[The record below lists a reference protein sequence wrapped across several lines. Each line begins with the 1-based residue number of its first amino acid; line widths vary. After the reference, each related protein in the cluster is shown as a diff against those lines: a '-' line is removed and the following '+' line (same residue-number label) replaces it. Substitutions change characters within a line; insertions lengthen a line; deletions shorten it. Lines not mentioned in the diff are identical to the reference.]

1 MCNVLE
7 WLPLSNAA
15 LFQRLVPLAFLISS
29 NKLIGIAFSFTKFLL
44 QKSSYHFQTST
55 MVSFLPLLYTTAS
68 SSVNDEEF
76 NSFHSIDRKLF
87 IRLMTNL
94 GRDPSESVQLMAFWL
109 WLEQEVV
116 DNLTLV
122 NQMLSLPATL
132 MNELADES
140 VMCLKCVESDSFPFG
155 EKDPHELVLLPSFVE
170 RNISFQYFY
179 ENRIGVLRGVSKMI
193 GEVCSRAFHDL
204 LDKNTGGTGFFVPAV
219 LKGSSETSS
228 SFGEVGTISRSH
240 GGVNPNTPLVEKVGE
255 TSSSFGQVGTMLSR
269 SHGGVR
275 NPNLPSGD
283 KVGQS
288 SSFYHVGNSSN
299 FMGNGVMVNVVQTP
313 PVNVDAAAAYPY
325 WLPLYNRMRPIGS
338 VQLTEDQIV
347 ENELCHRLNTSL
359 NALVE
364 ENDEV
369 SPDERTIFLTFSK
382 GYPISETE
390 VREFFTR
397 YLLSSICYYFHFL
410 SPIFI

>member
-1 MCNVLE
+1 
-7 WLPLSNAA
+7 
-15 LFQRLVPLAFLISS
+15 
-29 NKLIGIAFSFTKFLL
+29 
-44 QKSSYHFQTST
+44 

-132 MNELADES
+132 MSELADES

-204 LDKNTGGTGFFVPAV
+204 LVPAG
-219 LKGSSETSS
+219 LKGSSKTSS

-240 GGVNPNTPLVEKVGE
+240 
-255 TSSSFGQVGTMLSR
+255 
-269 SHGGVR
+269 
-275 NPNLPSGD
+275 
-283 KVGQS
+283 
-288 SSFYHVGNSSN
+288 
-299 FMGNGVMVNVVQTP
+299 
-313 PVNVDAAAAYPY
+313 
-325 WLPLYNRMRPIGS
+325 
-338 VQLTEDQIV
+338 DQIM
-347 ENELCHRLNTSL
+347 ENELCHRLDTSL
-359 NALVE
+359 NDLVE

-397 YLLSSICYYFHFL
+397 KFGDFIEAIQTQEVPPNEQILYARIVARSASALDAVVGGGRAKYTINGKHVWARKYVRKQK
-410 SPIFI
+410 SPPRNVALPIK

>member
-1 MCNVLE
+1 
-7 WLPLSNAA
+7 
-15 LFQRLVPLAFLISS
+15 
-29 NKLIGIAFSFTKFLL
+29 
-44 QKSSYHFQTST
+44 
-55 MVSFLPLLYTTAS
+55 
-68 SSVNDEEF
+68 
-76 NSFHSIDRKLF
+76 
-87 IRLMTNL
+87 
-94 GRDPSESVQLMAFWL
+94 
-109 WLEQEVV
+109 
-116 DNLTLV
+116 
-122 NQMLSLPATL
+122 
-132 MNELADES
+132 
-140 VMCLKCVESDSFPFG
+140 
-155 EKDPHELVLLPSFVE
+155 
-170 RNISFQYFY
+170 
-179 ENRIGVLRGVSKMI
+179 MI
-193 GEVCSRAFHDL
+193 GEVCSRAFYDL
-204 LDKNTGGTGFFVPAV
+204 LDKNTRGTGFFVPAV
-219 LKGSSETSS
+219 LKGSNETSS

-275 NPNLPSGD
+275 NPNLPSVD

-313 PVNVDAAAAYPY
+313 PANVDAAAAYPY

-364 ENDEV
+364 ENDVV

-390 VREFFTR
+390 VREFFIRKFGDFIEAIQTQEVPPNEQILYAR
-397 YLLSSICYYFHFL
+397 IVARSASALDAVVEGGRAKYTINGKHVWARKYVRKQK
-410 SPIFI
+410 SPPRNVALPR

>member
-1 MCNVLE
+1 
-7 WLPLSNAA
+7 
-15 LFQRLVPLAFLISS
+15 
-29 NKLIGIAFSFTKFLL
+29 
-44 QKSSYHFQTST
+44 

-132 MNELADES
+132 MSELADES

-204 LDKNTGGTGFFVPAV
+204 LVPAG

-240 GGVNPNTPLVEKVGE
+240 GGVRNPNTPLVEKVGE

-299 FMGNGVMVNVVQTP
+299 FMGSGVMVSVVQTP

-325 WLPLYNRMRPIGS
+325 WLPSYNRMRPTGS
-338 VQLTEDQIV
+338 VQLTEDQIM
-347 ENELCHRLNTSL
+347 ENELCHRLDSL
-359 NALVE
+359 NDLVE

-397 YLLSSICYYFHFL
+397 KFGDFIEAIQTQEVPPNEQILYARIVARSASVLDAVVGGGRAKYTINGKHVWARKYVRKQKPPPRNVAL
-410 SPIFI
+410 PIK